1 MSSGWVAPK
10 ASRYTIVSTNNNP
23 DSGVTLPLY
32 SCAVSHVKKNKLRA
46 KPRAHV
52 GVMWLREV
60 IGMGEY
66 LGAKVFKNKILFP
79 TIFAKILSFHK
90 HTLG

>member
-1 MSSGWVAPK
+1 MSSGLVAPK
-10 ASRYTIVSTNNNP
+10 ASRYTIVSTNDNP

-52 GVMWLREV
+52 GVMWLHGL

-66 LGAKVFKNKILFP
+66 LGAKVFEKQDFSSQPPLPNP
-79 TIFAKILSFHK
+79 VLS
-90 HTLG
+90 